1 MTIFIEQHLEKRP
14 GFDQKLEKLEKKS
27 QNHNKFPKD
36 FCIFD
41 PIAIIFAMD
50 IYIFLESV
58 CQGAAGEPIKTRKS

>member
-1 MTIFIEQHLEKRP
+1 MTRFIEQHLEKRP

-50 IYIFLESV
+50 IYGANFL
-58 CQGAAGEPIKTRKS
+58 